1 MTLPSSNSGSSSS
14 SGGVP
19 VPHKL
24 CPGDAYSYWRWAAA
38 LTFALADVAP
48 PTEGTPASTAAS
60 VTNNKHREVHQGRCV
75 LHYRSLCTEPCTH

>member
-1 MTLPSSNSGSSSS
+1 MTLPSSNSSSSSSSS

-24 CPGDAYSYWRWAAA
+24 CPGDVYSYWRWAAA

-48 PTEGTPASTAAS
+48 PTEGTLNTVAAQTTAYNSFKLAFL
-60 VTNNKHREVHQGRCV
+60 V
-75 LHYRSLCTEPCTH
+75 LEDCALCRS